1 MEPTKYPGIVNRLR
15 QKILKLDQLIHQI
28 SEAVIAAMA
37 DIDRQVAKDP
47 KLRNE
52 AQRSRRRAQLMNSDR
67 GYLDAVGDLRR
78 ALKAQA
84 ELEMELDV
92 VISQLETD
100 QGQVA

>member
-28 SEAVIAAMA
+28 SEAVIVAMA
-37 DIDRQVAKDP
+37 DIDRQVARDA
-47 KLRNE
+47 KLRTE
-52 AQRSRRRAQLMNSDR
+52 AQRSRCRAQLMNSDR
-67 GYLDAVGDLRR
+67 SYLDAVGDLRR

-92 VISQLETD
+92 VISQLETNEEY
-100 QGQVA
+100 VA